1 MKTQKKNYL
10 PNEKHTTI
18 YVFQDKLHE
27 HFDESHSNINF
38 DISFSMLSL
47 TGAIGRQGL
56 QGFPGQNIQGP
67 KGDFNI

>member
-1 MKTQKKNYL
+1 MRNIRRFMYFKTNYMNTL
-10 PNEKHTTI
+10 TI
-18 YVFQDKLHE
+18 

-38 DISFSMLSL
+38 DISFLMLSL

>member
-1 MKTQKKNYL
+1 MNTL
-10 PNEKHTTI
+10 TI
-18 YVFQDKLHE
+18 

-38 DISFSMLSL
+38 DISFLMLSL